1 MTGNEYR
8 DIIARLG
15 LTQTGAAHVLGV
27 HPRTSRKWACDERS
41 IPEMVAVFLKY
52 LLATRQTP
60 AFARLMK
67 NLGLAK

>member
-8 DIIARLG
+8 DLIARLG

-27 HPRTSRKWACDERS
+27 DPRTSRKWACDERA
-41 IPEMVAVFLKY
+41 IPDAVGVFLKY
-52 LLATRQTP
+52 LLATRKTP

-67 NLGLAK
+67 NLDLAK